1 MAPPNLAIPVET
13 SATAAMSFFV
23 PVRANLDISPDMDP
37 IENGLVTLQEAESL
51 FSLYVAI

>member
-13 SATAAMSFFV
+13 SATAAKSFFV